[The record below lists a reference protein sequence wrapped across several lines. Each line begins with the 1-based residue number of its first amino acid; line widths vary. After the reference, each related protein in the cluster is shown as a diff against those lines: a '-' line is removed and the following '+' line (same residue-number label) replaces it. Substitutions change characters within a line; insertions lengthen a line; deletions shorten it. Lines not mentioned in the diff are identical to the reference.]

1 MRSLSPRDASILAL
15 LAQVPA
21 KMQDARKRLLDRL
34 SDEEARE
41 IGEAVVADRKTTG
54 SFSQPAR
61 ETAAEIKQ
69 WAAGAS
75 ERKSGPRASKKLAA
89 SFK

>member
-1 MRSLSPRDASILAL
+1 MRSLSPSDASILAL

-21 KMQDARKRLLDRL
+21 KMQDARQRLLERL

-41 IGEAVVADRKTTG
+41 IGEAVVADKKATG

-75 ERKSGPRASKKLAA
+75 ESRTGARSSKKLAA